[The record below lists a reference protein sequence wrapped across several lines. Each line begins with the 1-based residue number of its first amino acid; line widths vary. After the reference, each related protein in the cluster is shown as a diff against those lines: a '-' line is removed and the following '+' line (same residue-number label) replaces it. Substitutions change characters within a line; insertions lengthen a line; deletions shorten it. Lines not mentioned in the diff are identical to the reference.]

1 MKNSG
6 AKGAHRARRRL
17 LATCVRMDCRYTG
30 CLSSQDGSIPGER
43 REKGTA
49 SVLFEPLTNVYR
61 LYRDLVVSRS
71 HVVSHVGAV
80 AHGNVKECY
89 ILRMRVA
96 NFVADFL
103 YHDSDNVCRRIYV
116 CRIYLSTIVIQF
128 RDHFY
133 TLRFPLVLN
142 TEKTLTT
149 LLNYRR
155 DTAHCVDDF
164 LTISD
169 ESSKIQRAAKG

>member
-1 MKNSG
+1 
-6 AKGAHRARRRL
+6 
-17 LATCVRMDCRYTG
+17 MDCRYTG

-103 YHDSDNVCRRIYV
+103 ITTVTTSVVEYTCAV
-116 CRIYLSTIVIQF
+116 ST
-128 RDHFY
+128 
-133 TLRFPLVLN
+133 
-142 TEKTLTT
+142 
-149 LLNYRR
+149 YRQ
-155 DTAHCVDDF
+155 
-164 LTISD
+164 L
-169 ESSKIQRAAKG
+169 